1 MDNVRHMS
9 PHDTADDDGL
19 TRTPPADPD
28 AERALVTRCMNRPT
42 EYRDAAE
49 IVSSDDFT
57 HPAYRL
63 LWDVIGH
70 QLAEGKLT
78 DPVSLR
84 AAVETLGQ
92 LRLFSNGAL
101 IWEIAGEIG
110 PGDAEYYAELVHA
123 KTRLRH
129 IDDLAIRLRSGVLN
143 GGAAE
148 DLEEQITGY
157 VQQRTTQ
164 AAGGSRFVPGG
175 SFILDRPDTVP
186 AIWGEGDQ
194 ILWAE
199 GEALIIAGP
208 PGVGKTTLGQ
218 QVLLAAIGVRP
229 HALGLAVRPAKRVL
243 YLASDRPQQA
253 ARSMARMVTHEHRDL
268 LNAHLVFWPGPPPKD
283 FIKDPGVL
291 LRLARQADADVV
303 CLDSLKD
310 MAGELASEEGGQA
323 INSAIQRTLVEGI
336 EVLALHHHRKQ
347 GGGKD
352 SGREPSSLD
361 ELYGSTWI
369 TAGAGSVVSLWGAA
383 GDPIVS
389 FKHLKQP
396 SSECGPWR
404 LKHDHPVGVTEV
416 WHEVD
421 VLDVLAHANGALT
434 PQQLACQIYSPD
446 KGKPSASEV
455 EKARR
460 RLDQLVEK
468 GLAHKIANGAGRG
481 SQAGYV
487 AAFSTTGELPEA
499 G

>member
-1 MDNVRHMS
+1 MENVRQIN
-9 PHDTADDDGL
+9 PRDVADDDGL
-19 TRTPPADPD
+19 TRTPPGDPA
-28 AERALVTRCMNRPT
+28 AERALLAQCIHRASEYT
-42 EYRDAAE
+42 EAAE
-49 IVSSDDFT
+49 LITSDDFT
-57 HPAYRL
+57 QPAHRL

-70 QLAEGKLT
+70 QLTEGKPT

-84 AAVETLGQ
+84 AAVEKLGQ
-92 LRLFSNGAL
+92 LRQVGGGDL
-101 IWEIAGEIG
+101 IWQIAGEG
-110 PGDAEYYAELVHA
+110 GGGSAHAYAEILRE
-123 KTRLRH
+123 KTRLRE
-129 IDDLAIRLRSGVLN
+129 IDALAIRLRSGVLN
-143 GGAAE
+143 GQPPEA
-148 DLEEQITGY
+148 LEEEIAGH
-157 VQQRTTQ
+157 VHHRTSNAPT
-164 AAGGSRFVPGG
+164 GSRFVPGG

-186 AIWGEGDQ
+186 AIWGEGDNV
-194 ILWAE
+194 LWAE

-208 PGVGKTTLGQ
+208 AGVGKTTVGQ

-253 ARSMARMVTHEHRDL
+253 ARSMARMVTDEHRDL
-268 LNAHLVFWPGPPPKD
+268 LNQHLIFWPGPPPKD

-291 LRLARQADADVV
+291 LRLCKQADADIV

-347 GGGKD
+347 GGGKE
-352 SGREPSSLD
+352 GGKEPASLD

-396 SSECGPWR
+396 AAECGPWR

-421 VLDVLAHANGALT
+421 VLDILAHAKGVLT
-434 PQQLACQIYSPD
+434 AQQLACQIYSPD

-460 RLDQLVEK
+460 RLDQMVEK

-487 AAFSTTGELPEA
+487 AAFSSTGELPEA
-499 G
+499 S